1 MHVKHLRKVANKIL
15 GLKFPNA
22 DLQKY
27 FIRKIQNLCK
37 NVLRDCCI
45 ELEVSAYDVEG
56 AASSTNHAQYL
67 IHSIENHCPLPPEIK
82 EKYQKVCSL
91 FEESAI
97 TNFLSIVPYLVQN
110 IKDIFVDDRM
120 TEVPQNGLRGLPREK
135 LDEFDTSVQS
145 AEKNEEFFKLL
156 SDCSRILELLCLE
169 NYDKEPNAEIEKW
182 GESLAVLP
190 MLNYLKPY
198 FQHCG
203 QDVRLHKRLELFS
216 RCLRETI
223 DNRDHFD
230 EFLVHDF
237 SNVLSSLIHF
247 AKIDPSKE
255 VRFELN
261 GSTDLPCSC
270 DPEKVKYDKLENTYS
285 QVFRIKRDPEDELQ
299 LHAAARVYKEGEICR
314 KGTFQ
319 STIMLTPQGEN
330 ALINNCHITDFHEI
344 TATKLEDRESENI
357 CVIFCSSRKEKLL
370 ELLDVLR
377 KELRE
382 NEVDLSKSKVTQCPL
397 WMRSY
402 VTSKADARLSLRL
415 VYKWGSEAVVLDS
428 KDFVAFASSSH
439 GQWEGKFKIFDLL
452 MTSAASITSYRLLC
466 S

>member
-37 NVLRDCCI
+37 TVLRDCCI
-45 ELEVSAYDVEG
+45 ELEVSAYNVEG

-67 IHSIENHCPLPPEIK
+67 IQSIENHCPLPLEIK
-82 EKYQKVCSL
+82 EKYQEVCSL

-110 IKDIFVDDRM
+110 IKEIFVDHRM
-120 TEVPQNGLRGLPREK
+120 TEVPLNGLRGLPTEK
-135 LDEFDTSVQS
+135 LDVFVTSIQS
-145 AEKNEEFFKLL
+145 AERNDEFLRLL
-156 SDCSRILELLCLE
+156 SNCSRILELLCLE
-169 NYDKEPNAEIEKW
+169 NYDKEPNAEIKKW
-182 GESLAVLP
+182 GESLAVLQ

-198 FQHCG
+198 FQHCS

-216 RCLRETI
+216 RCLRENI
-223 DNRDHFD
+223 DDRDRFD
-230 EFLVHDF
+230 QFFVHDF

-261 GSTDLPCSC
+261 GSTDLPYSLAL
-270 DPEKVKYDKLENTYS
+270 ETVKYDKLENTYS
-285 QVFRIKRDPEDELQ
+285 QVFRIKRDTKDELQ
-299 LHAAARVYKEGEICR
+299 LHATARVYNEGEICT
-314 KGTFQ
+314 KGTFH
-319 STIMLTPQGEN
+319 STIMVTSHCEK
-330 ALINNCHITDFHEI
+330 ALLNCHISHFHDI
-344 TATKLEDRESENI
+344 TATKLEDRESGNI
-357 CVIFCSSRKEKLL
+357 CVVFCTSRKEKLL

-382 NEVDLSKSKVTQCPL
+382 NAVDLSKSKVTQCPL
-397 WMRSY
+397 WMRSH
-402 VTSKADARLSLRL
+402 VTSKEDAVLSLRL
-415 VYKWGSEAVVLDS
+415 VYKSGSEAVVLDS
-428 KDFVAFASSSH
+428 KDFLTFARSSH
-439 GQWEGKFKIFDLL
+439 GQYEGKLKYL
-452 MTSAASITSYRLLC
+452 TC
-466 S
+466 